1 MKILHFIYGLTLG
14 GAESFIRSCMKAL
27 NADCIEW
34 HFAIQNPS
42 VNNQFFKD
50 NVTPGNIHILPS
62 FTKNPLGQFRALSKL
77 IKTNQFD
84 IVHIHANALINP
96 IPIICC
102 MHLKQRFIIHSHNT
116 ATNRGAV
123 CHAVHGVNKVWLQHC
138 THVKRLAC
146 SEIAGRWM
154 FGYKKFT
161 VANNA
166 IDVRNF
172 IFNENGRTQVRSLY
186 GITDDAYV
194 IGTVG
199 RMVEAKNYPFII
211 ALFREYL
218 KIDQSA
224 RLLLVGDGPLR
235 GMLEKQT
242 SDISQFVI
250 FAGSQQNTVPFYSAM
265 DCFIAPSFFEGLPIV
280 TVEAQASGLN
290 IIVSNAIPDEVNVSG
305 LVNKLSLADPMEKW
319 LSLLKQ
325 PKASNYERVIR
336 GTNLLSCQFD
346 LPYLAKTLRNVYI
359 E

>member
-1 MKILHFIYGLTLG
+1 
-14 GAESFIRSCMKAL
+14 
-27 NADCIEW
+27 
-34 HFAIQNPS
+34 
-42 VNNQFFKD
+42 
-50 NVTPGNIHILPS
+50 
-62 FTKNPLGQFRALSKL
+62 
-77 IKTNQFD
+77 
-84 IVHIHANALINP
+84 
-96 IPIICC
+96 